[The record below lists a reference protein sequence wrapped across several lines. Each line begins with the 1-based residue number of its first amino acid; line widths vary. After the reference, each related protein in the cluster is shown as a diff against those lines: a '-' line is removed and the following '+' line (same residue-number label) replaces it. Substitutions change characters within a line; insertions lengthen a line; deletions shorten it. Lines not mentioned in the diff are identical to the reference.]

1 VQYKPLPAIQEVQMP
16 PIIDRQMPPIID
28 PQMPYQH
35 GAGYPSNL
43 SSSFISFPP
52 VLTPGPC
59 PPARYAIPMGADVP
73 NEVLLPPTG
82 RVPVLGP
89 NGEVL
94 Y

>member
-16 PIIDRQMPPIID
+16 PIID
-28 PQMPYQH
+28 PQIPYQH

-43 SSSFISFPP
+43 SSSFISLPP

-59 PPARYAIPMGADVP
+59 PPARYDIPIAADVP
-73 NEVLLPPTG
+73 NEVLLPPG
-82 RVPVLGP
+82 GQLPVLGL
-89 NGEVL
+89 NGELL